1 MQEYNYKMTFKTA
14 AKAHALK
21 EAPKESCG
29 IVVDD
34 IYYPCNNIS
43 DTPKE
48 NFAIHPKDF
57 LKARSKG
64 TLQYIVHSHPEGQE
78 PSQPDIDACKAI
90 KIKWYIY
97 LNTKDKW
104 SIINP

>member
-1 MQEYNYKMTFKTA
+1 MIFKTA
-14 AKAHALK
+14 AKEHAIK

-43 DTPKE
+43 DTPKD

-57 LKARSKG
+57 LKARSQGK
-64 TLQYIVHSHPEGQE
+64 LQYIVHSHPEGGDASE
-78 PSQPDIDACKAI
+78 PDKKACKAT
-90 KIKWYIY
+90 KIQWYVY
-97 LNTKDKW
+97 LLPQDIW
-104 SIINP
+104 QIINP

>member
-1 MQEYNYKMTFKTA
+1 MIFKTA
-14 AKAHALK
+14 AKEHAIE

-43 DTPKE
+43 DTPKD

-64 TLQYIVHSHPEGQE
+64 KLQYIVHSHPEGGDASE
-78 PSQPDIDACKAI
+78 PDIKACKAT
-90 KIKWYIY
+90 KIQWYVY
-97 LNTKDKW
+97 LLPQDIW
-104 SIINP
+104 QIINP